1 MTLDPNTSNLKTRPS
16 NLDPEAEP
24 QTSNLEP
31 DVKPRTTDLE
41 LVPPTVSL
49 VDYLLV
55 IVRNKKMILY
65 TTFGAAL
72 LTAGITLLM
81 PNIYTATTLILA
93 AEDDKGGMSAMMAQL
108 GGLAGIAGGT
118 LGGPS
123 KTDLYVSML
132 KSETVRDPIIDRFK
146 LLDVYKAKF
155 RSDAYK
161 ALNTN
166 ALISAGKKDGIITIA
181 VSDKDPKRAAEMANG
196 YVDELGKLAA
206 GLSMSGAG
214 KSRQF
219 LEERLATAK
228 ADSVRAGDALK
239 EFQSKNKMVNVTE
252 QAKASIEGVA
262 QLRGQLAVQEVQLA
276 AMQRQFT
283 DSSQEVKQSRVAV
296 NNLRGQIA
304 RLEGGGGNSS
314 IPSVGSV
321 PQLGQDYVRLMR
333 DAKIQETMVEL
344 LTKQYEMA
352 RLTESK
358 DLSPFQILQKAK
370 VPERKSKPARAKKVL
385 TTTFFAFFFSVLF
398 TFVRENFARMSDSD
412 RLRWKALLQRK
423 AA

>member
-1 MTLDPNTSNLKTRPS
+1 MQQTDNSINTQLNASCVPEPN
-16 NLDPEAEP
+16 PEPPEI
-24 QTSNLEP
+24 SL
-31 DVKPRTTDLE
+31 TDL
-41 LVPPTVSL
+41 
-49 VDYLLV
+49 LLV
-55 IVRNKKMILY
+55 IARHKKMILY
-65 TTFGAAL
+65 TTLGAAL
-72 LTAGITLLM
+72 LTAVITLCM

-93 AEDDKGGMSAMMAQL
+93 SEDDKGGMSAMMAQL
-108 GGLAGIAGGT
+108 GGLASIAGSS

-132 KSETVRDPIIDRFK
+132 KTETVRDPIIDHFK
-146 LLDVYKAKF
+146 LMDVYKAKF
-155 RSDAYK
+155 RADAYTV
-161 ALNTN
+161 LNSN
-166 ALISAGKKDGIITIA
+166 SSISTGKKDGIITIS

-196 YVDELGKLAA
+196 YVEELGKLAA
-206 GLSMSGAG
+206 GMSSSGAG
-214 KSRQF
+214 RNRQF
-219 LEERLATAK
+219 LEERLAAAK

-239 EFQSKNKMVNVTE
+239 AFQTKNKMVNVTE

-352 RLTESK
+352 RLSESK
-358 DLSPFQILQKAK
+358 DLSPFQVLQKAK
-370 VPERKSKPARAKKVL
+370 VPERKSKPVRSKLVL
-385 TTTFFAFFFSVLF
+385 TSTFTALFFSLILV
-398 TFVRENFARMSDSD
+398 FVQESLRGMSDENK
-412 RLRWKALLQRK
+412 RRWKELSKLRA
-423 AA
+423 